1 MAWTEILTAFALVLI
16 IEGMVPFVG
25 PRKYRQIVAQMAMLS
40 DNHLRTVGLVV
51 MIAGVVLLF
60 VVRGF

>member
-1 MAWTEILTAFALVLI
+1 MAWTEILTALALVLI

-40 DNHLRTVGLVV
+40 DNNLRTVGLVV
-51 MIAGVVLLF
+51 MIAGVILLF

>member
-1 MAWTEILTAFALVLI
+1 MAWTEILTALALVLI
-16 IEGMVPFVG
+16 NEGMVPFVG

-40 DNHLRTVGLVV
+40 DNHLRTVGLVI

-60 VVRGF
+60 AVRGF

>member
-1 MAWTEILTAFALVLI
+1 MAWTEILTALALVLI

-25 PRKYRQIVAQMAMLS
+25 PRKYRQIVAQMAVLS
-40 DNHLRTVGLVV
+40 DNHLRTVGLVI

-60 VVRGF
+60 AVRGF

>member
-1 MAWTEILTAFALVLI
+1 MAWKEILTALALVLV

-25 PRKYRQIVAQMAMLS
+25 PRRYRQIVAQMAMLS

-60 VVRGF
+60 IVRG

>member
-1 MAWTEILTAFALVLI
+1 MAWTEILTALALVLI

-40 DNHLRTVGLVV
+40 DNHLRTMGLVV
-51 MIAGVVLLF
+51 MIAGVILLF
-60 VVRGF
+60 VVRS

>member
-1 MAWTEILTAFALVLI
+1 MAWTEILTALALVLI

-25 PRKYRQIVAQMAMLS
+25 PRKDRQIEARMAMLS
-40 DNHLRTVGLVV
+40 DNHLRTVGLVI

-60 VVRGF
+60 AVRGF

>member
-1 MAWTEILTAFALVLI
+1 MAWTEILTALALVLI

-60 VVRGF
+60 VIRG

>member
-1 MAWTEILTAFALVLI
+1 MAWTEILTALALVLI

-25 PRKYRQIVAQMAMLS
+25 PGKYRQIVAQMAMLS
-40 DNHLRTVGLVV
+40 DNHLRTVGLVI

-60 VVRGF
+60 AVRGF

>member
-1 MAWTEILTAFALVLI
+1 MAWTEILTALALVLI

-40 DNHLRTVGLVV
+40 G
-51 MIAGVVLLF
+51 
-60 VVRGF
+60 

>member
-1 MAWTEILTAFALVLI
+1 MAWTEILTALALVLI
-16 IEGMVPFVG
+16 IEGMGPIVG

-40 DNHLRTVGLVV
+40 DNHLRTVGLVI

-60 VVRGF
+60 AVRGF

>member
-1 MAWTEILTAFALVLI
+1 MAWTEILTALALVLI
-16 IEGMVPFVG
+16 IEGLVPFVG

-60 VVRGF
+60 VVRG

>member
-1 MAWTEILTAFALVLI
+1 MAWTEILTALALVLV

-25 PRKYRQIVAQMAMLS
+25 PRKYRQIVAQMALLS

-51 MIAGVVLLF
+51 MIAGLALLF
-60 VVRGF
+60 VVRG

>member
-1 MAWTEILTAFALVLI
+1 MIWTEILTAVALVLV

-25 PRKYRQIVAQMAMLS
+25 PARYRQIVAQMAQLS

-51 MIAGVVLLF
+51 MIAGLVLLF
-60 VVRGF
+60 IVRS

>member
-1 MAWTEILTAFALVLI
+1 MAWTEILTALALVLI

-25 PRKYRQIVAQMAMLS
+25 PRKYRQIVAQMALLS

-60 VVRGF
+60 VVRG

>member
-1 MAWTEILTAFALVLI
+1 MAWTEILTALALVLI

-25 PRKYRQIVAQMAMLS
+25 PRKYRQIVSQMAMLS

-60 VVRGF
+60 FVRS

>member
-1 MAWTEILTAFALVLI
+1 MAWTEILTALALVLI

-25 PRKYRQIVAQMAMLS
+25 PRKYRQIVSQMAMLS
-40 DNHLRTVGLVV
+40 DNNLRTVGLII

-60 VVRGF
+60 VVRS